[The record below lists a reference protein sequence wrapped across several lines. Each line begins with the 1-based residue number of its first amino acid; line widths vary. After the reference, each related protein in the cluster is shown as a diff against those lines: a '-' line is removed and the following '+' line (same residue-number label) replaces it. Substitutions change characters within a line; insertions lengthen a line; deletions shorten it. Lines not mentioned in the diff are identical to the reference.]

1 MTKSSP
7 PSKVIFVL
15 SDGLRYDTA
24 QDGMGFLMHLVE
36 QNIATLY
43 KVIGELPSLS
53 RPMYETLHTGVPV
66 IKHGIVSNSTSRV
79 SRMPNLFQLAV
90 QAGKTTAAVAYYW
103 FSELYNRAPYDKIED
118 REVDNPSLLIQHGRF
133 YTQDDYPDIEC
144 FATAS
149 MLVRKFSPD
158 YLLVHP
164 SGMDW
169 TGETFGADTP
179 EYRRMAT
186 RQDTILSNLIVEWM
200 EKGYNILVGSDHGIN
215 AHRSHG
221 GTTSD
226 VRDVPLFIIRADQKG
241 KGILPTSISMLQVAP
256 TICTLLGLPIP
267 SSMDM
272 PSLISDG

>member
-1 MTKSSP
+1 MTKFSS

-36 QNIATLY
+36 QKKASLY

-53 RPMYETLHTGVPV
+53 RPMYETLHTGVLV
-66 IKHGIVSNSTSRV
+66 IEHGIVSNSISRL
-79 SRMPNLFQLAV
+79 SRMPNIFRLAV

-103 FSELYNRAPYDKIED
+103 FSELYNHAPYDKIED
-118 REVDNPSLLIQHGRF
+118 REVDNPSLPIQHGRF
-133 YTQDDYPDIEC
+133 YTQDDYPDVEC
-144 FATAS
+144 FATAA

-169 TGETFGADTP
+169 IGETLGGDTP
-179 EYRRMAT
+179 EYHRMAT
-186 RQDTILSNLIVEWM
+186 RQDAILSNLIAEWL
-200 EKGYNILVGSDHGIN
+200 ENGYNLLVGSDHGVN
-215 AHRSHG
+215 SHRSHG

-226 VRDVPLFIIRADQKG
+226 VREVPLFIIRADQKG
-241 KGILPTSISMLQVAP
+241 QGIVNTSISMLQIAP
-256 TICTLLGLPIP
+256 TICTFLGLPIP
-267 SSMDM
+267 SSMYM
-272 PSLISDG
+272 PSLISD